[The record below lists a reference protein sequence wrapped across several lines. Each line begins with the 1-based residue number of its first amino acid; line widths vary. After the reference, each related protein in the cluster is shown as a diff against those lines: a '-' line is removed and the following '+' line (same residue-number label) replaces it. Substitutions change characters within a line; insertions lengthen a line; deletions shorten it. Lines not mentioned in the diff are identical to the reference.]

1 MHFKE
6 EFIMMET
13 RARECNRLIDKM
25 MDIFNEYGALNAIS
39 EMDEQS
45 IKFIKLSID
54 LVHESQKLL
63 LEQAKM
69 MDDQNSKMDEMLE
82 ILRTKEKES

>member
-82 ILRTKEKES
+82 ILRTNEKES

>member
-1 MHFKE
+1 
-6 EFIMMET
+6 MMET
-13 RARECNRLIDKM
+13 RVRECNRLIDKM
-25 MDIFNEYGALNAIS
+25 MDIANEYGALNAIS

-54 LVHESQKLL
+54 LVHEYQKLL

-69 MDDQNSKMDEMLE
+69 MDDQNSKMDEVLR